1 MSQAGS
7 SQECS
12 YLQAG
17 GWAQAV
23 QLQAVPQPKAVP
35 KMSKHTTFS
44 RSLHFPVIFILG
56 ASLLAAGA
64 RAQAPAPDQSTPPLA
79 SGAVVEDIVA
89 RVNDQIIT
97 QSDYDRALQQLESE
111 GKEQGLL
118 RQQIETRKQDLLR
131 DLVDQQLLLSKGKDL
146 GITGENELIRRLDDI
161 RKQNHLD
168 SMEALEKAAQAQGVS
183 YEDFKANIR
192 NSIITQQ
199 VVQNEVSRHLSLSQ
213 AEVQNYYKAHQ
224 SEFSQPESV
233 HLGEILI
240 TTPANADPTQVAAAQ
255 ASAEAVEAKLKGG
268 AKFDEVAKASSSGPT
283 AAQGGDLGEF
293 RRGMLAPQLEEK
305 TFSLQDGQFTE
316 PIRTKQGFVI
326 LEVIHHTAGGE
337 AGFKEVAPQVEEAV
351 FMQHMQPALRQY
363 LTKLREAAY
372 LDIKP
377 GFVDSGASPNE
388 IHPTYSAY
396 EPPATK
402 QKVHFTRA
410 RFHAKPQTTTSTAQ
424 AVKTAPAATAPPAPS
439 TSAIATPSATGAAAS
454 TAQSTQQVAKNAPSS
469 VEKPGKR
476 EKIRYGQAP
485 RESLPAGQGLGNTPT
500 TDTQT
505 AATQAAASGANTAT
519 QTASVATPDVHDLNP
534 NSTAGTQAPADT
546 ATGKTRLS
554 SRPVVHKT
562 KEQKQAEAN
571 ADQPSAATPQEVADQ
586 KVQSAPVGLAEPS
599 KEKKKKEKGEKTRY
613 AAKKP
618 QPEEPQQPYIPA
630 QQQPGAVSPSP
641 ARGAQPQATPQATS
655 DQPTPKSPDGSPQ

>member
-1 MSQAGS
+1 
-7 SQECS
+7 
-12 YLQAG
+12 
-17 GWAQAV
+17 
-23 QLQAVPQPKAVP
+23 
-35 KMSKHTTFS
+35 MSKHMMFS
-44 RSLHFPVIFILG
+44 RSLHFPVIFIFG
-56 ASLLAAGA
+56 ATLLAAGA
-64 RAQAPAPDQSTPPLA
+64 RAQAPAPAQSTPPLA

-199 VVQNEVSRHLSLSQ
+199 VVQNEVSRHLALTQ

-233 HLGEILI
+233 HLSEILI
-240 TTPANADPTQVAAAQ
+240 ATPANADPAQVAAAQ
-255 ASAEAVEAKLKGG
+255 ANAEAVEAKLKGG
-268 AKFDEVAKASSSGPT
+268 AKFDEVAKSASSGPT
-283 AAQGGDLGEF
+283 AAQGGDLGDF

-305 TFSLQDGQFTE
+305 TFILQAGQFTE

-326 LEVIHHTAGGE
+326 LQVTHHTAGGDT
-337 AGFKEVAPQVEEAV
+337 AFKEVAPQVEEAV

-372 LDIKP
+372 VDIKP
-377 GFVDSGASPNE
+377 GLVDSGASPNE

-410 RFHAKPQTTTSTAQ
+410 RYHAKQPTTTSNAQ
-424 AVKTAPAATAPPAPS
+424 AVKTAPAATASSAPN
-439 TSAIATPSATGAAAS
+439 TSAAPGGAASA
-454 TAQSTQQVAKNAPSS
+454 AQAPQQVAKSAPSS

-485 RESLPAGQGLGNTPT
+485 RESLPAAQGLPNTPT
-500 TDTQT
+500 AATQT
-505 AATQAAASGANTAT
+505 AASAPSTAT
-519 QTASVATPDVHDLNP
+519 QTASVTNPDVRDLNP
-534 NSTAGTQAPADT
+534 NSTPGAQAPADAT
-546 ATGKTRLS
+546 TGKTRFS

-571 ADQPSAATPQEVADQ
+571 ADQPSQGTPQELADQ

-613 AAKKP
+613 AAKKE
-618 QPEEPQQPYIPA
+618 QPDQTQQPYMPPQQPA
-630 QQQPGAVSPSP
+630 AASP
-641 ARGAQPQATPQATS
+641 AGGAQPQATS
-655 DQPTPKSPDGSPQ
+655 DQAPPKTPDRSPQ